1 MFRLALNLRMTV
13 RELCERMDSAE
24 LSEWIAYTT
33 YYEALPDP
41 WRETGLLTSAI
52 LAPHSPKG
60 KTPKAEDFVPLDK
73 PPQHEAQVMDAL
85 MELRRALG
93 QTDDG

>member
-1 MFRLALNLRMTV
+1 MTV
-13 RELCERMDSAE
+13 KELCRRMDSAE

-41 WRETGLLTSAI
+41 WRETALLTTAM
-52 LAPHSPKG
+52 LAPHSPRG
-60 KTPKAEDFVPLDK
+60 KMPKAEDFVPLEK
-73 PPQHEAQVMDAL
+73 PPQHEAQVVDVL
-85 MELRRALG
+85 LELRRALG

>member
-1 MFRLALNLRMTV
+1 MTV
-13 RELCERMDSAE
+13 RELCERMDSRE
-24 LSEWIAYTT
+24 LTEWIAYTT

-41 WRETGLLTSAI
+41 WRETALLTTAV

-60 KTPKAEDFVPLDK
+60 QTPRAEDFVPLEK
-73 PPQHEAQVMDAL
+73 PPQHEAQVFDVL
-85 MELRRALG
+85 LELRRALG

>member
-1 MFRLALNLRMTV
+1 
-13 RELCERMDSAE
+13 
-24 LSEWIAYTT
+24 
-33 YYEALPDP
+33 
-41 WRETGLLTSAI
+41 LLTSAI